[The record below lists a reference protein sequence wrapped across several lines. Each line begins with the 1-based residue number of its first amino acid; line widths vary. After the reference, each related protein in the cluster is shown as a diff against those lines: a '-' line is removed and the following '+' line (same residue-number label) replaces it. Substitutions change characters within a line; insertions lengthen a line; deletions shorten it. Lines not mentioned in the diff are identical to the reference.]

1 MKKKLIVLLLTAVL
15 VLSFAA
21 CSEDPDNETTAAEN
35 TSSVSE
41 SIAESTDDAVT
52 EDAAEVTEEIS
63 EEASSEETEGETQLS
78 EEESTSVQASEDE
91 PSAEETTAEGNT
103 AAILVEEVEDIS
115 GISGGKVFNA
125 SSDEYAFYAVFTVD
139 MKVTDVNVLSLT
151 YKDSTEDGRII
162 FDEEVLYT
170 LPELTPDGA
179 LCVHLTAEG
188 AIPAYG
194 ISYTDADGTEKR
206 FSVNMSGEDGSLFLA
221 AI

>member
-91 PSAEETTAEGNT
+91 PSAEGNT